1 MLRNG
6 VIPIGRV
13 FGIEIRLHWLF
24 LLLVGILTLSSG
36 VSGGIL
42 SATETALFVAALAAC
57 VALHE
62 LGHSLMAL
70 YYKVPVRD
78 ITLYPFGGIAAMDLR
93 GVTPKAELLIAL
105 AGPAV
110 NFVLALLLTPVAVVS
125 IYYWGIS
132 YPIWLLGVNLAMGIF
147 NLLPAFPLDGGRVLR
162 ALLTWK
168 SGNFLTATRRA
179 ASVGKVIAV
188 GLGVAGL
195 VWDPWLIFLAAVIWY
210 LGRHE
215 LAAAEF
221 MAYQQQMASSAGA
234 WVSVD
239 GSPRQAR
246 VVVESPGRPVP
257 GGGIRFH
264 VFRG

>member
-1 MLRNG
+1 MLRQG
-6 VIPIGRV
+6 VIPIGRI
-13 FGIEIRLHWLF
+13 FGIDIRLHWLF
-24 LLLVGILTLSSG
+24 LLLVGVLTLSSG
-36 VSGGIL
+36 ISGGLL
-42 SATETALFVAALAAC
+42 SAAETALFVAALATC

-62 LGHSLMAL
+62 LGHSLMAQ

-110 NFVLALLLTPVAVVS
+110 NFVLALLITPLALVCL
-125 IYYWGIS
+125 YYWGIS
-132 YPIWLLGVNLAMGIF
+132 YPLVLLIVNLAMGIF

-188 GLGVAGL
+188 ILGVAGL
-195 VWDPWLIFLAAVIWY
+195 IWDPWLLFLAAVIWY

-215 LAAAEF
+215 LAAAEY
-221 MAYQQQMASSAGA
+221 MAYQQQMAPPPGA

-239 GSPRQAR
+239 GGPRQAG
-246 VVVESPGRPVP
+246 VVVESPGRPAS

-264 VFRG
+264 VFRS